1 MKTSSKPSV
10 LIACCG
16 NAINVKDDTKA
27 ALHQK
32 EEFNVAR
39 RIMENL
45 VDLYEEGYDKIII
58 THGNGPQVGKIFLQQ
73 ELTSFEFPRA
83 VSLEVCVADS
93 QGRMGYILQHVFDN
107 ICFERGLKKK
117 TSTVITQVVV
127 DENDPA
133 FKNPDKPIGVFYSEE
148 DAKKLTEERGW
159 VLKEDAGRGYR
170 RVVPSPKPI
179 EIIEKS
185 AFVELLNL
193 DFIAIGA
200 GGGGIPVFRKDSGEL
215 RGVEAVIDKDRT
227 SALLAYSI
235 GIETLVILTNID
247 YAYIN
252 YNTPEQK
259 PLIKCNVREL
269 ENHLSQGHFVSGS
282 MRPKIEASIDFLK
295 KGGKR
300 AIIANLFDLK
310 QAMKGEKGTQIF
322 PD

>member
-1 MKTSSKPSV
+1 MKSNTKPSV
-10 LIACCG
+10 LIAFGG
-16 NAINVKDDTKA
+16 NALNVKDDAKA

-32 EEFNVAR
+32 EEFIVAR
-39 RIMENL
+39 RSMENL

-58 THGNGPQVGKIFLQQ
+58 THGNGPQVGRIFLQQ
-73 ELTSFEFPRA
+73 ELTSYEFPRA

-193 DFIAIGA
+193 DFFAIGA
-200 GGGGIPVFRKDSGEL
+200 GGGGIPVIRKESGEL

-227 SALLAYSI
+227 SALLAHSV
-235 GIETLVILTNID
+235 GIDILVILTNID
-247 YAYIN
+247 YAYLS
-252 YNTPEQK
+252 YNTPEQRK
-259 PLIKCNVREL
+259 LTQCNVSEL
-269 ENHLSQGHFVSGS
+269 ESYLSEGHFTAGS
-282 MRPKIEASIDFLK
+282 MRPKIEAAIDFLK
-295 KGGKR
+295 NGGKR

-310 QAMKGEKGTQIF
+310 QAMNGEKGTQIF
-322 PD
+322 PN